1 MNEFFNTIL
10 LVSVFTGLVIIYFF
24 SKNIIDK
31 RKVKKTEFEKRQK
44 TIAKQVRKNNKN
56 FFELLNKLKVN
67 EIFWFE
73 VSRDDNPVRMFIQK
87 IPLKD
92 EIAISLSI
100 DISDTS
106 NDRNNVSKRKD
117 NDFTESR
124 LTIPFQ
130 GQEEIGH
137 IFKKH
142 FNTSEGAKL
151 KFKY

>member
-1 MNEFFNTIL
+1 LNELFDTIL

-31 RKVKKTEFEKRQK
+31 RKAKKTEFERKQK

-56 FFELLNKLKVN
+56 FFELLNRLKMN

-73 VSRDDNPVRMFIQK
+73 VSQDDNPVRMFIQK

-92 EIAISLSI
+92 EIAISLST

-106 NDRNNVSKRKD
+106 KDRNNISGRKE

-130 GQEEIGH
+130 GLEEINQ

-142 FNTSEGAKL
+142 FNTSEGVKL

>member
-92 EIAISLSI
+92 EIAISLST

-124 LTIPFQ
+124 ITIPFQ

-142 FNTSEGAKL
+142 FNTSEGVKL